1 MVEEV
6 LKKKR
11 VLFSGGGTLGP
22 VMPLIAVYQELK
34 KQFPNQYE
42 FLWVGVKGGPE
53 KTVVEK
59 YGLSFIG
66 LSEAKLR
73 RYFSWR
79 NFLDSFHFV
88 QALFQSWQV
97 VKKWQ
102 PDILISAGGFVS
114 VPLHLIAR
122 WQKKITL
129 VHQEDAEVGLANKIM
144 SRFADHITVSLER
157 NLADFPSAKTLW
169 VGNPVREG
177 ILSGRKEEA
186 IKNFLLDPEL
196 PTVLILGGGTGA
208 VSLNKLIIGNLEN
221 LVKKC
226 QIIHM
231 LGEGKDISVPVL
243 KGGRVDS
250 LIKERY
256 HPIKFLDE
264 KTLADVY
271 AVSQVVITRAGFS
284 TLSELAVL
292 GKPFIAVPLPGHQEV
307 NARLFWAKAQTP
319 VFFSGQEP
327 VSKLIKRII
336 DLVSNQEDQLYLS
349 HYLKKII
356 PPEAREK
363 MAFLINEIIKQ
374 IE

>member
-1 MVEEV
+1 MAEEV
-6 LKKKR
+6 LRKKR

-22 VMPLIAVYQELK
+22 VMPLIAIYQELK

-53 KTVVEK
+53 KSVVEK
-59 YGLSFIG
+59 YGLSFVG
-66 LSEAKLR
+66 LPEAKLR

-79 NFLDSFHFV
+79 NFLDVIHFV

-97 VKKWQ
+97 IKKWQ
-102 PDILISAGGFVS
+102 PDILVSAGGFMS
-114 VPLHLIAR
+114 VPLHLIAH
-122 WQKKITL
+122 WQKRITI

-144 SRFADHITVSLER
+144 SRLADHITVSLER
-157 NLADFPSAKTLW
+157 NLQDFPPAKTLW

-177 ILSGRKEEA
+177 ILTGRQEEA

-196 PTVLILGGGTGA
+196 PTVLVLGGGTGA
-208 VSLNKLIIGNLEN
+208 LGLNKIIIGNLEN

-231 LGEGKDISVPVL
+231 LGEGKDLSVPVL

-271 AVSQVVITRAGFS
+271 AASQVVVTRAGFS

-292 GKPFIAVPLPGHQEV
+292 GKPFIAVPLPGHQEI

-327 VSKLIKRII
+327 VSKLIKQIN

-349 HYLKKII
+349 HYLKKIM
-356 PPEAREK
+356 PSQAREK
-363 MAFLINEIIKQ
+363 MALLVNEILK
-374 IE
+374 